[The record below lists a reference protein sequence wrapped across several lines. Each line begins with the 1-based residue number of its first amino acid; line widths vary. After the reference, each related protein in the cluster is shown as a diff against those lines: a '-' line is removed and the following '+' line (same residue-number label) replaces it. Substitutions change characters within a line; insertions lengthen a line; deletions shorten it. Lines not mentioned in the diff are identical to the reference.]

1 MAEKQRRSV
10 DPATEQAL
18 ELAAQ
23 REIETV
29 WDRWQA
35 MQPQC
40 GFGAL
45 GICCRICTMGPC
57 RIDPFGKG
65 PAAGVCGATADTIA
79 ARNLARMIASGV
91 AAHSDHGR
99 DVAHTMLLMAKGEA
113 KDYRIKHERKLR
125 EVAEYF
131 GVAGAQTERPQEL
144 ALAVAE
150 AAYRQFGQQEG
161 ELLPLR
167 RAPEKRQALWR
178 KLGLW
183 PRGIDREVV
192 EIMHRTHMGVDN
204 DYRNIVM
211 AGIRAALA
219 DGWGGSMIGTDL
231 QDIMLG
237 CPTPVRAKVNL
248 GVLAEDKVNI
258 VIHGHEPLLSEMIV
272 EASRDPE
279 LVKYAEANGARGIQL
294 SGICCTANE
303 VLMRQGVPSAG
314 NFLQQEIAITTGA
327 VEAMIV
333 DVQCLMPSLDQVARC
348 FHTKLITTSPK
359 ARMPGVEHVEF
370 DERRA
375 LDIAKHVVRI
385 AIENFPNR
393 KPELVKIPAETMDLV
408 AGFTA
413 EYVFEMLGGR
423 FRPSYRPL
431 NDAIIAGRIRGVAG
445 VVGCCNPNVLHE
457 SCHLGMVTEL
467 LRNDVLV
474 VQTGCSAVSCAKY
487 GLLQPESAFEYAGKG
502 LREVCEAVG
511 MPPVLHIGSCVD
523 NSRILIACT
532 EMVREGGLGEDL
544 SDLPVAGAAPE
555 WMSEKAV
562 AIGMYVVG
570 SGIFTV
576 FGKPLPVLGSKAL
589 TDFLCGPELEDLVG
603 ARWAFEEDPIKAA
616 NLMMDHIDR
625 KRAALK
631 LRPMMYPSE
640 RDKQPVA
647 AAAT

>member
-1 MAEKQRRSV
+1 MAEKQQRSI
-10 DPATEQAL
+10 DPATERAL
-18 ELAAQ
+18 ERAAE
-23 REIETV
+23 REIDTV
-29 WDRWQA
+29 WDRWAA

-40 GFGAL
+40 GFGSL
-45 GICCRICTMGPC
+45 GVCCRICTMGPC
-57 RIDPFGKG
+57 RIDPFGEG
-65 PAAGVCGATADTIA
+65 PSVGVCGATADTIA

-113 KDYRIKHERKLR
+113 KDYQVKHERKLR
-125 EVAEYF
+125 EVAGYLGIE
-131 GVAGAQTERPQEL
+131 GADTKDPQQL

-150 AAYRQFGQQEG
+150 AAYAQFGQQEG
-161 ELLPLR
+161 ELSLMR
-167 RAPEKRQALWR
+167 RAPKKRQDLWR

-183 PRGIDREVV
+183 PRGVDREVV

-204 DYRNIVM
+204 DYHNIVL
-211 AGIRAALA
+211 AGMRTALA

-237 CPTPVRAKVNL
+237 CPTPIRAKVNL

-258 VIHGHEPLLSEMIV
+258 VIHGHEPMLSEMIV

-279 LVKYAEANGARGIQL
+279 LLKLAAEKGAKGIQL

-314 NFLQQEIAITTGA
+314 NFLQQEVAIATGA

-333 DVQCLMPSLDQVARC
+333 DVQCLMPSLDEVSRC

-359 ARMPGVEHVEF
+359 AKFPGVEHIEF

-375 LDIAKHVVRI
+375 LDVAKQIVRI

-393 KPELVKIPAETMDLV
+393 KPELVEIPKETMDLV
-408 AGFTA
+408 AGFTM

-431 NDAIIAGRIRGVAG
+431 NDAIMAGRIRGVAG

-457 SCHLGMVTEL
+457 SCHIGMVKEL

-474 VQTGCSAVSCAKY
+474 VQTGCSAVSCAKH
-487 GLLQPESAFEYAGKG
+487 GLLQPEAAFEYAGKG
-502 LREVCEAVG
+502 LQEVCEAVG
-511 MPPVLHIGSCVD
+511 MPPVLHLGSCVD
-523 NSRILIACT
+523 NSRILTACCQ
-532 EMVREGGLGEDL
+532 MVAEGGLGEDI

-562 AIGMYVVG
+562 AIGMYVVA
-570 SGIFTV
+570 SGILTV
-576 FGKPLPVLGSKAL
+576 FGKPLPVLGSRAL

-603 ARWAFEEDPIKAA
+603 ARWAFEEDPVKAA

-625 KRAALK
+625 KRQALK

-640 RDKQPVA
+640 RDKELA
-647 AAAT
+647 AVSG